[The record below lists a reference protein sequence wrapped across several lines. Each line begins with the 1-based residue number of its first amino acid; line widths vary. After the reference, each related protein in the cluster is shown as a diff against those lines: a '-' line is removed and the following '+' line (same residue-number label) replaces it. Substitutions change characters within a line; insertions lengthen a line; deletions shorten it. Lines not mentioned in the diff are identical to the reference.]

1 MVVHNSSQ
9 FRANRPFGVA
19 RRKSREDQL
28 VNHRSSKT
36 ALSPKTA
43 PAAETATSSQAGQ
56 VTPFTCCYVVF
67 IALLL
72 LGLRAGDAAEP
83 VRKLQRPT
91 PELFPDLYSWTDTCN
106 SYVLRDG
113 DTALIFDL
121 GNGGVLDQLESIGVR
136 RVEWLLFTDHH
147 REGCQGIAKVDRGV
161 TKVAAP
167 KAEQELFEQPTQ
179 FRKWFPKLGDK
190 YSVYGASYA
199 RPPQTAISLDKTFE
213 PDETFKWQGYEI
225 GCVSTA
231 GHSPGG
237 MSYVVKK
244 NGKSIGISGGVIHS
258 GARMT
263 TWFDTEWDYG
273 FGKGIDTLMSSVE
286 RLKTEDLA
294 MLLPSHGPVIGK
306 PDEALGVYLK
316 KLKAFRADYI
326 RGYQVFDAPPETR
339 DSISKPTKVPLINQ
353 VTPHLYK
360 LSHKTQGKNFAII
373 VADSGKGLVLD
384 CGLMPESMLD
394 EILVGMRQHMGLK
407 SIDAF
412 WISHM
417 HGDHFLQGPALKK
430 KFGAEAWT
438 LDRIVDRCENPRRY
452 DYAAL
457 IQAYGDGFDGM
468 KIEKGFRDG
477 ETVEWEGYKIQVDW
491 MPGQTEF
498 GCCLWLEIDGK
509 RIAFTGD
516 NLFGNPADKT
526 NNGHEAVV
534 ARNSAIFEEGYLYG
548 SRYLKDL
555 NPDIVMGSHSYV
567 MDNPAPFLDRYH
579 QWSKR
584 IIQHYK
590 DLLPDEDYEYLFDPY
605 WVSAYPY
612 RVDFSERE
620 EQFVTVTVRN
630 FRNRPQRHRV
640 ELKLPVG
647 VTADPAVL
655 DGLVERESRH
665 AYQVKLTIDRD
676 KLPRGIQIV
685 PFDITLDGKTYG
697 QLFDFTIQAAE

>member
-1 MVVHNSSQ
+1 MAVCSIFMSS
-9 FRANRPFGVA
+9 
-19 RRKSREDQL
+19 
-28 VNHRSSKT
+28 
-36 ALSPKTA
+36 LSPSLTA
-43 PAAETATSSQAGQ
+43 ADLTSVLQSPAPKS
-56 VTPFTCCYVVF
+56 F
-67 IALLL
+67 
-72 LGLRAGDAAEP
+72 
-83 VRKLQRPT
+83 
-91 PELFPDLYSWTDTCN
+91 PELLRWKGTCN
-106 SYVLRDG
+106 SYVLRNADS
-113 DTALIFDL
+113 ALVIDL
-121 GNGGVLDQLESIGVR
+121 GNGEVLEQLAAQGVR
-136 RVEWLLFTDHH
+136 NVEWLLFTDHH
-147 REGCQGIAKVDRGV
+147 REGCQGIAAVDRA
-161 TKVAAP
+161 TKVAAA
-167 KAEQELFEQPTQ
+167 KTEQELFENPTA

-199 RPPQTAISLDKTFE
+199 RPPQSPISLDKTFE
-213 PDETFKWQGYEI
+213 SEEIFKWRGYEI
-225 GCVSTA
+225 RCLNTA

-237 MSYVVKK
+237 MTYVINKG
-244 NGKSIGISGGVIHS
+244 GKSFAFSGGVVHA
-258 GARMT
+258 GAKMT
-263 TWFDTEWDYG
+263 TWFDSEWDYG
-273 FGKGIDTLMSSVE
+273 FGKGIDTLLKSVE
-286 RLKTEDLA
+286 KLESENLA
-294 MLLPSHGPVIGK
+294 MILPSHGPVIEN
-306 PDEALGVYLK
+306 PSETLK
-316 KLKAFRADYI
+316 LYREKLSAFRTDYI

-417 HGDHFLQGPALKK
+417 HGDHFLLGPALKK
-430 KFGAEAWT
+430 KFGAQAWT
-438 LDRIVDRCENPRRY
+438 LDKIVDRCENPRRY

-477 ETVEWEGYKIQVDW
+477 ETVDWEGYKIHVDW

-509 RIAFTGD
+509 KIAFTGD
-516 NLFGNPADKT
+516 NLFGNPDDKT

-534 ARNSAIFEEGYLYG
+534 ARNSAIFEEGYLFG

-555 NPDIVMGSHSYV
+555 KPDIVMGSHSYV
-567 MDNPAPFLDRYH
+567 MHNPAAFLDRYH

-584 IIQHYK
+584 IIKHYQS
-590 DLLPDEDYEYLFDPY
+590 LLPDKDYEYLFDPY

-612 RVDFSERE
+612 RVDFADSD
-620 EQFVTVTVRN
+620 EQIVTVTVRN
-630 FRNRPQRHRV
+630 FREHPQRHRI
-640 ELKLPVG
+640 ELKLPNG
-647 VTADPAVL
+647 MSAEPPVL
-655 DGLVERESRH
+655 AGLVERESRH

-676 KLPRGIQIV
+676 RFPNGVQIV
-685 PFDITLDGKTYG
+685 PFDITLDGQHYG
-697 QLFDFTIQAAE
+697 QLFDFIVRVRE